1 MTGRW
6 LLTNGLRF
14 YLQLWYAKQAL
25 FWIPQGWLPSYVEWL
40 LAFPRAPRGSISIQ
54 VWGVACASVIQLV
67 SAAVIA
73 VYALAVQ
80 QMAGT
85 RQAGNEKGEPMKMS
99 ASGGGAPP
107 GKAGGGERK
116 KEL

>member
-1 MTGRW
+1 M
-6 LLTNGLRF
+6 
-14 YLQLWYAKQAL
+14 
-25 FWIPQGWLPSYVEWL
+25 EWL

-67 SAAVIA
+67 GSAIIA

-80 QMAGT
+80 QTGGIKQPGT
-85 RQAGNEKGEPMKMS
+85 EKGEPMRMG
-99 ASGGGAPP
+99 ASGGRTPP
-107 GKAGGGERK
+107 GTAGGRGKK